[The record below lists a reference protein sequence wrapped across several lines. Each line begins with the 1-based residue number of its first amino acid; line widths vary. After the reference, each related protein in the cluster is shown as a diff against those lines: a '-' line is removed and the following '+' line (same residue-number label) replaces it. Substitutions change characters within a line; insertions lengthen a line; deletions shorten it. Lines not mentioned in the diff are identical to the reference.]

1 MQKRLILL
9 SLALWVLGSAC
20 TVGPSTP
27 GDPAQPAS
35 GVGNLPTTAPTAPAL
50 PPVTTALN
58 TAVPVDNAPI
68 PDLALTRTDI
78 QLYPVPAIYDGD
90 RVTFQLLPFVPESIP
105 VQDVGVQ
112 IMVDGGT
119 IHEDSLARRN
129 WAGQA
134 QGIYEWVWDTAGQTG
149 EHTITV
155 ALDPADTIHS
165 GDENPENNSVS
176 FTITVNDQ
184 ALLPQTVVDATW
196 TTTESNCCTLHAV
209 SGTAA
214 ARDAYMLAGLVDEA
228 VAEAS
233 RRLNEPINRRL
244 NIYFTDRVIG
254 QGGFAGADMVIAYVD
269 RQYTGGNLRELLV
282 HEAVHVIDRQFAP
295 QRIQFL
301 AEGIAV
307 WAAGG
312 HYKPENLTERSAALL
327 KLGKY
332 IPLDRLISDFY
343 PVQHEIGYLEA
354 AGFATYLIEQYG
366 WARFRDFYVNT
377 TAGDGVNDAAAVDT
391 NLRLS
396 YNKTLPE
403 IETEWLAY
411 LQSQPV
417 SEAALADLATTIRF
431 YDVMRHYQ
439 MLYDPSAHFLSAWLP
454 YPQAVREQGNTA
466 DLTRH
471 PETAV
476 NIAIETMLLNAAQDL
491 EAQNYVRAN
500 AVLDSVARVLDN
512 NGAFIDPVASSYL
525 QIVEKAQLL
534 GYIVQ
539 RIEMNADTAV
549 AYANTPVNPKLV
561 QLDLV
566 LRSQGWALLD

>member
-1 MQKRLILL
+1 M
-9 SLALWVLGSAC
+9 
-20 TVGPSTP
+20 
-27 GDPAQPAS
+27 
-35 GVGNLPTTAPTAPAL
+35 
-50 PPVTTALN
+50 PVQS
-58 TAVPVDNAPI
+58 API
-68 PDLALTRTDI
+68 PDLTLTRSDI

-105 VQDVGVQ
+105 LQDVIVQ
-112 IMVDGGT
+112 IMVDGSV
-119 IHEDSLARRN
+119 IHEDTLARRN

-149 EHTITV
+149 EHTVTLT
-155 ALDPADTIHS
+155 LDPADSIYS
-165 GDENPENNSVS
+165 GDEDPENNSVS
-176 FTITVNDQ
+176 FTVTVNDQ
-184 ALLPQTVVDATW
+184 ALLPPTVVDATW
-196 TTTESNCCTLHAV
+196 TTTESDCCTLHAV

-214 ARDAYMLAGLVDEA
+214 ARDAYMLADMVDTA
-228 VAEAS
+228 VAEAVS
-233 RRLNEPINRRL
+233 RLNEPVNRRL

-269 RQYTGGNLRELLV
+269 RQYTGGNLHELLV

-312 HYKPENLTERSAALL
+312 HYKPENLTERAAALL
-327 KLGKY
+327 QLGKY

-343 PVQHEIGYLEA
+343 PVQHEVGYLEA
-354 AGFATYLIEQYG
+354 AGFTTYLIDQYG
-366 WARFRDFYVNT
+366 WARFRNFYVNT
-377 TAGDGVNDAAAVDT
+377 TAGDGVNDAAAVDA
-391 NLRLS
+391 NLQLT

-403 IETEWLAY
+403 METEWLAY
-411 LQSQPV
+411 LQNQPV
-417 SEAALADLATTIRF
+417 SETAVADLATTIRF
-431 YDVMRHYQ
+431 YDIMRHYQ
-439 MLYDPSAHFLSAWLP
+439 LLYDPSAHFLSAWLP
-454 YPQAVREQGNTA
+454 YPQEVREQGNTA

-476 NIAIETMLLNAAQDL
+476 NIALEAMLLNAAGDL
-491 EAQNYVRAN
+491 EAGNYTRAN
-500 AVLDSVARVLDN
+500 VLLDSIARVLDN

-539 RIEMNADTAV
+539 RIEMNEATAV
-549 AYANTPVNPKLV
+549 AHANTPVNPKLV
-561 QLDLV
+561 QLELV